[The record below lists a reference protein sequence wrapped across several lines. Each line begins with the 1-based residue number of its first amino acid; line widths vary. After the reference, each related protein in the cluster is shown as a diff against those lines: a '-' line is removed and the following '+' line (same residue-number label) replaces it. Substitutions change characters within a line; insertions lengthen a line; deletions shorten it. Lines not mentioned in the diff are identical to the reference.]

1 MKKDFSKFEERI
13 GYTFSDKNLLK
24 QAFVHRSYIN
34 ENRAEKLEHN
44 ERIEFLGDAVLELV
58 VTNHLFITY
67 PKKSE
72 GELTALRS
80 ALVNTQALAIAA
92 EELNINDFL
101 LLSKGESRD
110 NGRARKYIL
119 ADTFEAIIGAIYIDQ
134 GLEKSAAFIEATIL
148 PRLDQVLKEKLWQD
162 SKSHFQE
169 KAQNKTGITPRY
181 KTLKETGPDH
191 DKEFVIAVYLDKEK
205 VAEGEGRSKQE
216 AEQDAAE
223 RALDT
228 KEW

>member
-134 GLEKSAAFIEATIL
+134 GLQKSAAFIEATIL

>member
-181 KTLKETGPDH
+181 KTLKKTDPDH
-191 DKEFVIAVYLDKEK
+191 DKAFVIAVYLDKEK

-223 RALDT
+223 CALGT
-228 KEW
+228 KGW

>member
-191 DKEFVIAVYLDKEK
+191 DKAFVIAVYLDKEK

>member
-191 DKEFVIAVYLDKEK
+191 DKAVVIAVYLDKEK

-223 RALDT
+223 RALGT
-228 KEW
+228 KGW

>member
-13 GYTFSDKNLLK
+13 GYTFSNKNLLK

-191 DKEFVIAVYLDKEK
+191 DKAFVIAVYLDKEK

-223 RALDT
+223 RALGT
-228 KEW
+228 KGW